1 MLGQAAALVK
11 PGGRLVY
18 VTCSVFSEEN
28 RDVISAFLARRADV
42 RPLPLEGFPAP
53 DGRLLPTAAHDGFF
67 YALLGKNDAHSP

>member
-1 MLGQAAALVK
+1 ML
-11 PGGRLVY
+11 Y

-28 RDVISAFLARRADV
+28 SGVISAFLARHADV
-42 RPLPLEGFPAP
+42 RPMPLEGFPAA